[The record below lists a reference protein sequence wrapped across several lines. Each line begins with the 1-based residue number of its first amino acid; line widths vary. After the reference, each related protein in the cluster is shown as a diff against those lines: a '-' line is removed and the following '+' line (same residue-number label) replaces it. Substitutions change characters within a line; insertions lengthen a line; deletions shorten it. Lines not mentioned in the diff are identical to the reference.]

1 MRETVSERD
10 IKRLRVSERDIK
22 RLRERDTSSAV
33 RETAVRER
41 G

>member
-1 MRETVSERD
+1 MRERTSDRARVRET
-10 IKRLRVSERDIK
+10 VSERDIK